1 MLEFRAPLQRHCTRP
16 QPKAEMDQNAK
27 QKERRHIEQKPILA
41 GRCPR
46 GQLSCHDQGANGL
59 LLTVGRHGEQG
70 LQHGIGGGEKVV
82 QHSAMRQQ
90 GSDRFGV
97 AGWEPE
103 RRELVQPFLHGKC
116 GCRRRVESEVQHGGG
131 ERAGGRDQGTTTV
144 GCGEPGAEQPEIG
157 ERVLQQRVLA
167 LELLDQFFLPIHQ
180 RRETI
185 DRRLLLGIRGRG
197 FPQPVKCIV
206 ERAYL
211 AHQRVVMTQQACA
224 CGQHVPM
231 QRILDH
237 GKIVKRPKLAIE
249 QGRIQIQSAQQ
260 QPRQQKQQKRH
271 GHRGW

>member
-41 GRCPR
+41 GRCPS

-103 RRELVQPFLHGKC
+103 RRELVQPFLHGKAVV
-116 GCRRRVESEVQHGGG
+116 GDVLRVRCSM
-131 ERAGGRDQGTTTV
+131 A
-144 GCGEPGAEQPEIG
+144 AAS
-157 ERVLQQRVLA
+157 VLA
-167 LELLDQFFLPIHQ
+167 AA
-180 RRETI
+180 T
-185 DRRLLLGIRGRG
+185 RGPLRSD
-197 FPQPVKCIV
+197 VAS
-206 ERAYL
+206 RAL
-211 AHQRVVMTQQACA
+211 NS
-224 CGQHVPM
+224 
-231 QRILDH
+231 
-237 GKIVKRPKLAIE
+237 PK
-249 QGRIQIQSAQQ
+249 
-260 QPRQQKQQKRH
+260 
-271 GHRGW
+271 